1 MNFRVIFRPGLA
13 RNKRLI
19 QIIALSL
26 TIALLFSMAI
36 LSSACKKETDASI
49 AEGSGTQ
56 ESSISDTGSSKE
68 TDSNTSSTSNTDG
81 SQSSGSTAANSGSAA
96 ETSSQSASETETTAE
111 AIPQEISD
119 LITKA
124 DGYYASGEYA
134 LASKT
139 YKKAELAIKGS
150 DLTEEAQQL
159 QLSLFTTK
167 SKKAKEITDTARM
180 HFGNAMTLEYEQ
192 RFEEAKKELEAAL
205 AIYPKYKDAIDAYD
219 TLKAMMG
226 LE

>member
-1 MNFRVIFRPGLA
+1 MNFRVIFRL
-13 RNKRLI
+13 L
-19 QIIALSL
+19 ALSL
-26 TIALLFSMAI
+26 IVALMFSTAI
-36 LSSACKKETDASI
+36 LGSACKKKTDTSI
-49 AEGSGTQ
+49 AEGASMQ
-56 ESSISDTGSSKE
+56 DSSISDNGSSNE
-68 TDSNTSSTSNTDG
+68 TNSNTSSADDG
-81 SQSSGSTAANSGSAA
+81 QSSSSTATNSGSAD
-96 ETSSQSASETETTAE
+96 ETSSQSASETEATAE

-124 DGYYASGEYA
+124 DGYYSSGEYA
-134 LASKT
+134 LASTT
-139 YKKAELAIKGS
+139 YRKAVLAIKGS
-150 DLTEEAQQL
+150 DLTEETQQL

-167 SKKAKEITDTARM
+167 YKKAKEITDTARM

>member
-1 MNFRVIFRPGLA
+1 MNFRIIFKSGLA
-13 RNKRLI
+13 SNRKLI
-19 QIIALSL
+19 QIIALGL
-26 TIALLFSMAI
+26 IVALLFSTAI
-36 LSSACKKETDASI
+36 LGSVCKKKTD
-49 AEGSGTQ
+49 T
-56 ESSISDTGSSKE
+56 
-68 TDSNTSSTSNTDG
+68 G
-81 SQSSGSTAANSGSAA
+81 SQSSSSTAANSGSTGQ
-96 ETSSQSASETETTAE
+96 TSSQSASETETTAE
-111 AIPQEISD
+111 VIPQEISD

-150 DLTEEAQQL
+150 DLTKETQQL

-167 SKKAKEITDTARM
+167 YKKAKEITDTARM
-180 HFGNAMTLEYEQ
+180 HFGNAKTLMYGQ
-192 RFEEAKKELEAAL
+192 RFKEAKKELEAAL
-205 AIYPKYKDAIDAYD
+205 TIYPKYKDAIDAYD

>member
-1 MNFRVIFRPGLA
+1 MNFRVIFKPGLA
-13 RNKRLI
+13 SNRKLI

-26 TIALLFSMAI
+26 TISLLFSTAI
-36 LSSACKKETDASI
+36 LGSACKKKTDTSI
-49 AEGSGTQ
+49 AEGAIVHD
-56 ESSISDTGSSKE
+56 SSISNNGSSKE
-68 TDSNTSSTSNTDG
+68 TNSAEETSN
-81 SQSSGSTAANSGSAA
+81 SSSTAANSGSTGQ
-96 ETSSQSASETETTAE
+96 TSSQSASETETTAE

-139 YKKAELAIKGS
+139 YRNAELAIKGS
-150 DLTEEAQQL
+150 DLTEETQQL
-159 QLSLFTTK
+159 QLSLFTTRY
-167 SKKAKEITDTARM
+167 KKAKEITDTARM
-180 HFGNAMTLEYEQ
+180 HFGNAKTLEYEQ

-205 AIYPKYKDAIDAYD
+205 AIYPKYKDAIDEYD

>member
-1 MNFRVIFRPGLA
+1 MNFRIIFKSGLA
-13 RNKRLI
+13 SNRKLI
-19 QIIALSL
+19 QIIALGL
-26 TIALLFSMAI
+26 IVALLFSTAI
-36 LSSACKKETDASI
+36 LGSVCKKKTD
-49 AEGSGTQ
+49 T
-56 ESSISDTGSSKE
+56 
-68 TDSNTSSTSNTDG
+68 G
-81 SQSSGSTAANSGSAA
+81 SQSSSSTAANSGSTGQ
-96 ETSSQSASETETTAE
+96 TSSQSASETETTAE
-111 AIPQEISD
+111 VIPQEISD

-150 DLTEEAQQL
+150 DLTKQTQQL

-167 SKKAKEITDTARM
+167 YKKAKEITDTARM
-180 HFGNAMTLEYEQ
+180 HFGNAKTLMYGQ
-192 RFEEAKKELEAAL
+192 RFKEAKKELEAAL
-205 AIYPKYKDAIDAYD
+205 TIYPKYKDAIDAYD